1 MTQTEH
7 DNAADSTDADS
18 AGTSQHSLARAGLP
32 AADRALWVQT
42 GILVLL
48 TLFMLRAGRDVLIPI
63 TLALI
68 AHAVLG
74 PVVDKLTRWHLPRTV
89 GAGLMTLLLAVV
101 IGAFVYGAVDASTRW
116 LQKAPE
122 WWPELR
128 AQARSDLS
136 EMRQAADALEKMAEQ
151 EGSKAVV
158 IQSQPPVK
166 DRVLASAREA
176 ATITSVTLLLL
187 YFLLSTGDLILAR
200 STALARSF
208 GARKRLVRAARA
220 MQKEVATYLVNMT
233 WLNLGVAVLTS
244 LGLWLAGIPD
254 AFIWGS
260 MAGLLRFIPY
270 LGNVVTVGVLT
281 ALGAITYDTLWL
293 MLMPPVIYLV
303 FVFLYGNIFELIVH
317 GHSLALNPVMIF
329 VAVVFWGSV
338 WGVVG
343 ALIAVP
349 LLAGFKVLCEQI
361 PSLQPL
367 GRLVSMR

>member
-1 MTQTEH
+1 MTQSDESATPVAN
-7 DNAADSTDADS
+7 NAL
-18 AGTSQHSLARAGLP
+18 AGGRTPAG
-32 AADRALWVQT
+32 DRRLWVQT

-48 TLFMLRAGRDVLIPI
+48 ALFMLRAGRDVLIPI
-63 TLALI
+63 TLALM

-74 PVVDKLTRWHLPRTV
+74 PVVTRLTRWRVPRTV
-89 GAGLMTLLLAVV
+89 GAGLMTLLLAAV

-122 WWPELR
+122 WWPQLR
-128 AQARSDLS
+128 AQASSDLS
-136 EMRQAADALEKMAEQ
+136 EVKQAADALEKIAEE

-166 DRVLASAREA
+166 DRVVSGVREA

-187 YFLLSTGDLILAR
+187 YFLLSTGDLMLAR
-200 STALARSF
+200 STALAPSF

-220 MQKEVATYLVNMT
+220 MQKEIATYLVNMT
-233 WLNLGVAVLTS
+233 WLNLGVAILTS

-254 AFIWGS
+254 AFVWGG

-281 ALGAITYDTLWL
+281 ALGAITYDTLWW
-293 MLMPPVIYLV
+293 MLAPPAIYLV

-317 GHSLALNPVMIF
+317 GQSLALNPVMIF

-361 PSLQPL
+361 PSLRPV
-367 GRLVSMR
+367 GRLVSMN